1 MYTVYDRIFGDF
13 AAKITY
19 VRHLYDYGHFSLPK
33 QRMYAIYIYMILA
46 IFKHMGWP
54 EACLYTVYDRIL
66 CDFPTKNTVYLLSM
80 YGSGQR

>member
-1 MYTVYDRIFGDF
+1 
-13 AAKITY
+13 
-19 VRHLYDYGHFSLPK
+19 
-33 QRMYAIYIYMILA
+33 MYAIYMIMVIFLCQNNVCTPYIYMILA